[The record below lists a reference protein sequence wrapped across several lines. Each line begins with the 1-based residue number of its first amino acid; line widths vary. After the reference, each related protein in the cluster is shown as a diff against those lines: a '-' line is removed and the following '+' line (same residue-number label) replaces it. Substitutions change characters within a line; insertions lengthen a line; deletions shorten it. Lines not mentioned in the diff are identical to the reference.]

1 MDGILLGYQAEVT
14 ASRLAAGAVRANNS
28 GPCRRTGLIK
38 RAFAPLFSLLTEDK
52 TISKEALINEEIRA
66 KEVRLIDA
74 EGNQVGIVSIQEAMA
89 AAHEAELDLVN
100 ISPNAAPPV
109 CRIMDYGKYRY
120 DQQKREKEARKKQKT
135 TEVKEMRLG
144 IFTEDHDLDTKAKL
158 VAKFLAGGDKVKI
171 SMRFRGREMGYVNK
185 GRETMLDFCAMV
197 KDYGNIEKQPVLEG
211 RNMSMVIAPKSEKEK
226 QKAAKAARQAAEA
239 AARAAEPA
247 DAPEESENK

>member
-1 MDGILLGYQAEVT
+1 M
-14 ASRLAAGAVRANNS
+14 
-28 GPCRRTGLIK
+28 RRSLC
-38 RAFAPLFSLLTEDK
+38 APLFSLFTED
-52 TISKEALINEEIRA
+52 TAISKEALINEEIRA

-89 AAHEAELDLVN
+89 KAHEAELDLVN

-144 IFTEDHDLDTKAKL
+144 IFTEEHDLDTKAKL

-185 GRETMLDFCAMV
+185 GKETMLDFVSLV

-211 RNMSMVIAPKSEKEK
+211 RNLSMVVAPKSEKEK
-226 QKAAKAARQAAEA
+226 QKMAKAAKQAAEQAVKAAETA
-239 AARAAEPA
+239 AAPKTAE
-247 DAPEESENK
+247 E

>member
-1 MDGILLGYQAEVT
+1 MFYAAELLKKHRFFFQQ
-14 ASRLAAGAVRANNS
+14 
-28 GPCRRTGLIK
+28 
-38 RAFAPLFSLLTEDK
+38 EDK

-74 EGNQVGIVSIQEAMA
+74 DGNQVGIVSIQEAMEK
-89 AAHEAELDLVN
+89 AHEAELDLVN

-120 DQQKREKEARKKQKT
+120 DQQKKEKEARKRQKT

-144 IFTEDHDLDTKAKL
+144 IFTEEHDLDTKATL
-158 VAKFLAGGDKVKI
+158 VSKFLAGGDKVKI

-185 GRETMLDFCAMV
+185 GKETMLAFVDMV
-197 KDYGNIEKQPVLEG
+197 KEYGNIEKQPVLEG

-226 QKAAKAARQAAEA
+226 QKAAKAAREAAKRAEQAAA
-239 AARAAEPA
+239 AA
-247 DAPEESENK
+247 APEQSENN

>member
-1 MDGILLGYQAEVT
+1 MRRAYAKST
-14 ASRLAAGAVRANNS
+14 AFFFIR
-28 GPCRRTGLIK
+28 
-38 RAFAPLFSLLTEDK
+38 EDK

-74 EGNQVGIVSIQEAMA
+74 DGTQIGIVSIQEAMA
-89 AAHEAELDLVN
+89 KAHEADLDLVN

-109 CRIMDYGKYRY
+109 CRIMDYGKFRY
-120 DQQKREKEARKKQKT
+120 DQQKKEKEARKKQKT

-144 IFTEDHDLDTKAKL
+144 IFTEEHDLDTKAKL
-158 VAKFLAGGDKVKI
+158 VVKFLEGGDKVKI

-185 GRETMLDFCAMV
+185 GRETMLEFVAMV

-226 QKAAKAARQAAEA
+226 QKAAKAAKEAAKKAEEA
-239 AARAAEPA
+239 AATGQ
-247 DAPEESENK
+247 SEN

>member
-1 MDGILLGYQAEVT
+1 MRRAYAKST
-14 ASRLAAGAVRANNS
+14 AFFFIR
-28 GPCRRTGLIK
+28 
-38 RAFAPLFSLLTEDK
+38 EDK

-74 EGNQVGIVSIQEAMA
+74 DGTQIGIVSIQEAMA
-89 AAHEAELDLVN
+89 KAHEADLDLVN

-109 CRIMDYGKYRY
+109 CRIMDYGKFRY
-120 DQQKREKEARKKQKT
+120 DQQKKEKEARKKQKT
-135 TEVKEMRLG
+135 TDVKEMRLG

-158 VAKFLAGGDKVKI
+158 VAKFLEGGDKVKI

-185 GRETMLDFCAMV
+185 GRETMLEFVAMV

-226 QKAAKAARQAAEA
+226 QKAAKAAREAAKKAEEA
-239 AARAAEPA
+239 AATGQ
-247 DAPEESENK
+247 SEN